1 MTAISPSPDDIH
13 PRRPIV
19 AALLSLALPG
29 LGQLYNGEVNKALW
43 LFLGFVLIGAPGE
56 TIAALYVP
64 AALMLPLLVLCVLLT
79 FGVWLYAIADAWRSA
94 KNRQI
99 YTRREWQ
106 VSGLYA
112 LLFITGNAAILSLFV
127 DTVRPHQVEPFR
139 IPSASMEPSI
149 LKATFSSPTSATTA
163 PIAKAAWGRATS
175 EIFVYPND
183 RTTYYIKR
191 VIGLPGDH
199 VTIKGHE
206 VAVNGKSLTR
216 ENPSTASGSW
226 LGSSRASVAG
236 ACNGTKT
243 PPARMSMSPCRPD
256 RFSCSATTET
266 TRIPASSARFLCP
279 ISSAEPGR
287 SGFPRVKAASA
298 GSASVRWWSRQSIF
312 LVHPRQL
319 A

>member
-149 LKATFSSPTSATTA
+149 LEGDFLLADKRYNCPNCE
-163 PIAKAAWGRATS
+163 GRVGAGDIG
-175 EIFVYPND
+175 IFVYPND

-216 ENPSTASGSW
+216 EESVDGERIVVREQSGERRW
-226 LGSSRASVAG
+226 RVQWDKNTAG
-236 ACNGTKT
+236 ADVDVTV
-243 PPARMSMSPCRPD
+243 PP
-256 RFSCSATTET
+256 
-266 TRIPASSARFLCP
+266 
-279 ISSAEPGR
+279 G
-287 SGFPRVKAASA
+287 
-298 GSASVRWWSRQSIF
+298 QIF
-312 LVHPRQL
+312 LLGDNRDNTTDSRKFGAVPLSDLVGRARQIWFSKSESGARWERL
-319 A
+319 GKVVE

>member
-1 MTAISPSPDDIH
+1 MTTIPPPHDDIH
-13 PRRPIV
+13 PRRPFV

-64 AALMLPLLVLCVLLT
+64 AALMLPLLVVCVLLT

-94 KNRQI
+94 RNRQI

-149 LKATFSSPTSATTA
+149 LKGDFLLADKRYNCPNC
-163 PIAKAAWGRATS
+163 KGRVEAGD
-175 EIFVYPND
+175 IGLFVYPND
-183 RTTYYIKR
+183 RTAIYIKR

-216 ENPSTASGSW
+216 EESVDGERIVVTEQSGERSW
-226 LGSSRASVAG
+226 RVQWDKNAAG
-236 ACNGTKT
+236 ADVDVTV
-243 PPARMSMSPCRPD
+243 PPGQIFLLGDNRDNTTDSRKFGAVPLPDLVGRARQIW
-256 RFSCSATTET
+256 FSKGE
-266 TRIPASSARFLCP
+266 
-279 ISSAEPGR
+279 
-287 SGFPRVKAASA
+287 SG
-298 GSASVRWWSRQSIF
+298 VRWER
-312 LVHPRQL
+312 LGKVVE
-319 A
+319 

>member
-1 MTAISPSPDDIH
+1 MTTIPPPPNDNH
-13 PRRPIV
+13 PRRPFV

-64 AALMLPLLVLCVLLT
+64 AALMLPLLVVCVLLT

-149 LKATFSSPTSATTA
+149 LKGDFLLADKRYNCPNCE
-163 PIAKAAWGRATS
+163 GRVEAGD
-175 EIFVYPND
+175 IGLFVYPND
-183 RTTYYIKR
+183 RTTIYIKR

-216 ENPSTASGSW
+216 EETVDGERIVVTEQSGERSW
-226 LGSSRASVAG
+226 RVQWDKNAAG
-236 ACNGTKT
+236 ADVDVTV
-243 PPARMSMSPCRPD
+243 PPGQIFLLGDNRDNTTDSRKFGAVPLSDLVGRARQIW
-256 RFSCSATTET
+256 FSKGE
-266 TRIPASSARFLCP
+266 
-279 ISSAEPGR
+279 
-287 SGFPRVKAASA
+287 SG
-298 GSASVRWWSRQSIF
+298 VRWER
-312 LVHPRQL
+312 LGKVVE
-319 A
+319 

>member
-149 LKATFSSPTSATTA
+149 LEGDFLLADKRYNCPNCE
-163 PIAKAAWGRATS
+163 GRVGAGDIG
-175 EIFVYPND
+175 IFVYPND

-216 ENPSTASGSW
+216 EESVDGERIVVREQSGERRW
-226 LGSSRASVAG
+226 RVQWDKNTAG
-236 ACNGTKT
+236 ADVDVTV
-243 PPARMSMSPCRPD
+243 PPGQIFLLGDNRDNTTDSRKFGAVPLSDLVGRARQIW
-256 RFSCSATTET
+256 FSKGE
-266 TRIPASSARFLCP
+266 
-279 ISSAEPGR
+279 
-287 SGFPRVKAASA
+287 SG
-298 GSASVRWWSRQSIF
+298 VRWER
-312 LVHPRQL
+312 LGKVVE
-319 A
+319 

>member
-13 PRRPIV
+13 PRHPIV

-43 LFLGFVLIGAPGE
+43 LFLGFAFIGAPGE

-112 LLFITGNAAILSLFV
+112 LLFIAGNAAIISLFV
-127 DTVRPHQVEPFR
+127 DTVRPHQVEPFS

-149 LKATFSSPTSATTA
+149 LKGDFLLADKRYICPNC
-163 PIAKAAWGRATS
+163 KGRVEAGD
-175 EIFVYPND
+175 IGLFVYPND
-183 RTTYYIKR
+183 RTAIYIKR

-216 ENPSTASGSW
+216 AETIDGARIVVTEHSGERSW
-226 LGSSRASVAG
+226 HVQWDKNAADADVDVTVPPGQIFLLGDNRDNTTDSRKFG
-236 ACNGTKT
+236 AVPLSDLVGR
-243 PPARMSMSPCRPD
+243 ARQVW
-256 RFSCSATTET
+256 FS
-266 TRIPASSARFLCP
+266 
-279 ISSAEPGR
+279 R
-287 SGFPRVKAASA
+287 SESG
-298 GSASVRWWSRQSIF
+298 VRWER
-312 LVHPRQL
+312 LGKVVE
-319 A
+319 